1 MIRLVLQL
9 LVLGMHRAGTSVL
22 THLLSR
28 MGCHAGTPESLK
40 PGDTANERGYWER
53 WDVWGL
59 NEQILAAAGAS
70 WREVADLDLGSL
82 AEDVRQKLEVHA
94 RDLVADLDEHRPW
107 VLKDPRLCVLL
118 PLWRPAL
125 SAPVFVLAHRD
136 PLETARSLL
145 ARDGLPLAVGIA
157 LWEVYN
163 LAALRHS
170 LGAPRLCVS
179 HRRLLSDPQ
188 GVAATLAADLAPFA
202 PGALR
207 TPDADELAEVVAS
220 ELHHQSAHRREHA
233 GYLNGSQLALLRA
246 LDDGTALAWEE
257 VPPPSAG
264 ALDTLRSL
272 TAAERERLTLSRRA
286 DDLARRCAEAEG
298 AAIWRREREVEHER
312 WIASLQDE
320 LGRLREVEGEVA
332 WRRDRDV
339 EHERW
344 IASLQEAL
352 AAAEAELGRLR
363 RRDADISRWNEALNA
378 RLDELQGDSQAR
390 QREVEALQRVL
401 GEMAGLADRSRLQA
415 GELGR
420 LVEEILG
427 SLTWRVG
434 RSLTAPARWGR
445 HTISAETHHQ
455 TIRSAAESLEAA
467 HRALAAQAAR
477 WIAETPSPAPPPGT
491 PPNGSSWRP

>member
-220 ELHHQSAHRREHA
+220 ELHHQSAHPREHA

-298 AAIWRREREVEHER
+298 A
-312 WIASLQDE
+312 
-320 LGRLREVEGEVA
+320 VA
-332 WRRDRDV
+332 WRRERDV

-445 HTISAETHHQ
+445 H
-455 TIRSAAESLEAA
+455 
-467 HRALAAQAAR
+467 
-477 WIAETPSPAPPPGT
+477 
-491 PPNGSSWRP
+491 